1 MSLTKSVEKDYHAR
15 LNSYLK
21 SRSNLSTKLCFSID
35 SKGARAIDDAI
46 SIQKVDGPQT
56 KWMIGIHIA
65 DVAEFVAKGK
75 EIDRVA

>member
-1 MSLTKSVEKDYHAR
+1 MG
-15 LNSYLK
+15 
-21 SRSNLSTKLCFSID
+21 TKLCFSID

-65 DVAEFVAKGK
+65 DVAEFVEKDR